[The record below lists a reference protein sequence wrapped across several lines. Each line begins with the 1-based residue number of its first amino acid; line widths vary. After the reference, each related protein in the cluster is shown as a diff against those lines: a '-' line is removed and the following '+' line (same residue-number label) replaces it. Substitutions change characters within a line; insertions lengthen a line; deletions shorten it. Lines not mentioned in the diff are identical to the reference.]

1 MGWCQSFCAFVR
13 TTIRLL
19 IKSLC
24 SNLGWKSKQ
33 MLTVPH
39 LPNGS
44 TVMVTICSSPE
55 LQELVGIMSLRVCW
69 KNCLYYIWY
78 IYANVCAYL
87 NTYIYMCVSVQYMS
101 TAHNIGTYQ
110 RMNEK
115 IQTPYLQVYSFTLVW
130 AKPAA
135 TAPLFWRFSSRPAS
149 VSEVPRWSVSSRWQV
164 GLESC
169 SNEYV

>member
-87 NTYIYMCVSVQYMS
+87 NTYIYICVCTVYVYSTQYWHVSTYEWKDPNALSSSLLLHSCVS
-101 TAHNIGTYQ
+101 
-110 RMNEK
+110 
-115 IQTPYLQVYSFTLVW
+115 
-130 AKPAA
+130 KPAA